1 MALKTCTRPAG
12 SVGAYAKVEIRLS
25 QDTVITASGLNYLA
39 APMEVTAA
47 ADGSYSVQLQ
57 ATNDLTPNNTFYTI
71 SEFAGTTDSTYFVQV
86 PQTAGPFVLTSIQ
99 VNVPPAPAPVG
110 AAHVASLLVDG
121 AATVSGAL
129 EAGSSTSLDLLGSN
143 QTFTGIKQ
151 FGTGDDLQLAGSVTF
166 PARNLDFRAG
176 TAASPD
182 RTLNSPPLKISRTL
196 KVLDADSFGTNS
208 DPSSSSLVLQ
218 TIVDAA
224 SDRQGI
230 GLYSVV
236 NTYSTTTPAS
246 GKSADAFPI
255 FGIGTAVAGTH
266 LGAGAYL
273 EGKRLVDTAQTNGAE
288 LRTTNQ

>member
-57 ATNDLTPNNTFYTI
+57 ATNDLTPNNTFYTV
-71 SEFAGTTDSTYFVQV
+71 SEFAGITDSTYFVQV

-129 EAGSSTSLDLLGSN
+129 EAGSSTSIDMLGSN
-143 QTFTGIKQ
+143 QTITGVKQ
-151 FGTGDDLQLAGSVTF
+151 FGLGDNIDYLLGGLGLAQQVDM
-166 PARNLDFRAG
+166 R
-176 TAASPD
+176 
-182 RTLNSPPLKISRTL
+182 
-196 KVLDADSFGTNS
+196 FGTS
-208 DPSSSSLVLQ
+208 VAPITTGLGPVL
-218 TIVDAA
+218 
-224 SDRQGI
+224 
-230 GLYSVV
+230 
-236 NTYSTTTPAS
+236 
-246 GKSADAFPI
+246 
-255 FGIGTAVAGTH
+255 
-266 LGAGAYL
+266 
-273 EGKRLVDTAQTNGAE
+273 
-288 LRTTNQ
+288 